1 MMIVKSKGQ
10 QVAYW
15 IGRKDALRTTSEYV
29 EQLLDELHAA
39 RVELQQVRAERASAL
54 AKVKAQF
61 AEDAATMRQELT
73 AALAE
78 IDQLRITMFQKWER
92 TQSDRLQ

>member
-1 MMIVKSKGQ
+1 M
-10 QVAYW
+10 
-15 IGRKDALRTTSEYV
+15 RTTSEYV

-78 IDQLRITMFQKWER
+78 IDQLRITMFQNGNELKVTDFNDTSILMDLIHPSGEADAPQR
-92 TQSDRLQ
+92 

>member
-10 QVAYW
+10 QLAYL

-39 RVELQQVRAERASAL
+39 RVELQTVRAERAAMM
-54 AKVKAQF
+54 AKAQARF
-61 AEDAATMRQELT
+61 DADAAEMRRELQE
-73 AALAE
+73 AIAE
-78 IDQLRITMFQKWER
+78 LHQLRLSMFQKWTRHEG
-92 TQSDRLQ
+92 DRLQ